1 MNEPLTLVLACL
13 AGVLLGAMFFG
24 GLWWTVRRGVASPH
38 AALWFMVS
46 LLARMS
52 VLLAGFYFV
61 GRGHWDRM
69 LACVLGFVVAR
80 VIVTRVMLQVAPATP
95 RAQEAGHAT

>member
-13 AGVLLGAMFFG
+13 AGALLGAMFFG

-61 GRGHWDRM
+61 GRGHWERM
-69 LACVLGFVVAR
+69 LACIVGFLVAR
-80 VIVTRVMLQVAPATP
+80 FLVTWLLLPASLEAP
-95 RAQEAGHAT
+95 RAPEAGHAP